1 MATNHRLPLG
11 LSLSAGSYISLG
23 SSGRPAR
30 VTRRRG
36 SPPRHEAADAANR
49 ARRVEA
55 SRPGREDMLRVV
67 PVEVPKAAPSATRSR
82 HETTAVTTAASVATG
97 PGTVGSHDVVR
108 PTSHRRRRRR
118 RPCSWHMQASSHLQ
132 QHRPQR
138 HSSTLMSRKHALS
151 SATAPTRT

>member
-1 MATNHRLPLG
+1 M
-11 LSLSAGSYISLG
+11 
-23 SSGRPAR
+23 
-30 VTRRRG
+30 TRRRG
-36 SPPRHEAADAANR
+36 SPPRHEAANAASR

-55 SRPGREDMLRVV
+55 PRPGREDMLRVV
-67 PVEVPKAAPSATRSR
+67 HVEVPKAAPSATRSR
-82 HETTAVTTAASVATG
+82 HETTAATTAASLATG
-97 PGTVGSHDVVR
+97 PGTVGSHDVAR

-132 QHRPQR
+132 RHRPQR